1 MDKYNNDKEIDLKK
15 LEEIGIPYILIS
27 DIDYI
32 NHTADCKFVDGK
44 NPDRNFECKAR
55 ISTTSKEETY
65 MSFYKILDI
74 MMNCCKGSKKFRR
87 KAWDDHEFYKNAY
100 ICFEMDRFNDAM
112 VMIHYNTNK
121 ANPGFLYNPIP
132 KDLVANDW
140 EEYK

>member
-1 MDKYNNDKEIDLKK
+1 MNKYNNDQEIDLKK
-15 LEEIGIPYILIS
+15 LEEIGIPYIIIS
-27 DIDYI
+27 NLDYN
-32 NHTADCKFVDGK
+32 NHTAGCKYINSK
-44 NPDRNFECKAR
+44 NPERNFECKTR
-55 ISTTSKEETY
+55 FTISREENY
-65 MSFYKILDI
+65 MNFYKVLDI

-100 ICFEMDRFNDAM
+100 ICFEMDRFNEAM

-121 ANPGFLYNPIP
+121 ANPGFLYNPVP